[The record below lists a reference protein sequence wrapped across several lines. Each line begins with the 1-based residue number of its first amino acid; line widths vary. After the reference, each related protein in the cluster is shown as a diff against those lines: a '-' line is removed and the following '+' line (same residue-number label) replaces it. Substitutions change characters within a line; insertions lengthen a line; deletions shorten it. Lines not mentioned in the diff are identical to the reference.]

1 MVSKIPSSCLYKKQF
16 PCQNHSLFKVFFVDI
31 FTKRFAVFIYK
42 RNKETTF
49 VQAESFLLYK
59 EIPISQRLPCLFNG
73 NLAVLHKPMQFC
85 NYQKMAKFSQK
96 NAYSQRTCKNANY
109 YANMQ
114 SISVMLLLRYCTF
127 YTFSRLWTGLSA
139 KLLRLLHRFYILPYT
154 AATIFFHKQ
163 PLFPSNSP
171 LRR

>member
-1 MVSKIPSSCLYKKQF
+1 MFSYTKETKKPHLF
-16 PCQNHSLFKVFFVDI
+16 KQNHSYY
-31 FTKRFAVFIYK
+31 TKKFPFLK
-42 RNKETTF
+42 DSHTF
-49 VQAESFLLYK
+49 SMGIL
-59 EIPISQRLPCLFNG
+59 
-73 NLAVLHKPMQFC
+73 QFC
-85 NYQKMAKFSQK
+85 IDQCSFAITRKWLNSAKK
-96 NAYSQRTCKNANY
+96 IAYSQRTCKNANY

>member
-96 NAYSQRTCKNANY
+96 KCIFTKNL
-109 YANMQ
+109 Q
-114 SISVMLLLRYCTF
+114 KC
-127 YTFSRLWTGLSA
+127 
-139 KLLRLLHRFYILPYT
+139 KLLCKYAINFCYASPTILYFLHFLEIVDWSVCKTSATFAPLLYFAIYCCNNFL
-154 AATIFFHKQ
+154 
-163 PLFPSNSP
+163 S
-171 LRR
+171 

>member
-16 PCQNHSLFKVFFVDI
+16 PCQNHLLFKVFLW
-31 FTKRFAVFIYK
+31 VFLPKDLLLSYT
-42 RNKETTF
+42 KETKKLH
-49 VQAESFLLYK
+49 SFKQNHSYYTKKMPFL
-59 EIPISQRLPCLFNG
+59 IDRSAFQIG
-73 NLAVLHKPMQFC
+73 IMQFC
-85 NYQKMAKFSQK
+85 IDQCNFAITRKWLNLAKK
-96 NAYSQRTCKNANY
+96 IAYSQRTCKNANY

-114 SISVMLLLRYCTF
+114 PISVMLLLRYCTF
-127 YTFSRLWTGLSA
+127 CTFSRLWTGLSA

-163 PLFPSNSP
+163 PLFPSSSP